1 MALYF
6 RPVENFS
13 TVNPY
18 IKMEWS
24 GFAIPEAAMFP
35 ELVLFKVKT
44 FTAFTRDTTG
54 LGMTFNPVNE
64 FLSTLTNEDQQII
77 ASAFL
82 TMHVEINDPH
92 YTVEYIEELEDAL
105 GNMLNKLD
113 DAIDLCDRI
122 NFYIRNSN
130 IPISDMAEAGTRPQD
145 SPEMTFGKEEAITIT
160 TIAILMKLLCPV
172 IGAFADR
179 YNRVIDTKY
188 KECHEHAIM
197 TPLFRKKYSN
207 IICKL
212 TNYIKTLIAAKLKAD
227 PTASINGNTID
238 AMTNTNLDTIIIKRF
253 VNVDLYRPDGNV
265 IKYIASCCR
274 SGADSQQ
281 QNASMSN
288 SYRIITDPVEMDKDE
303 GNASRMES
311 ESKQSIRTADV
322 PVMIR
327 VAAKDTVK
335 KVISEY
341 RLDPD
346 LVDTTMAYYRRNK
359 IVMNPISIYLLC
371 TYYGQDIGGG
381 SGILMLNVDR
391 VAELAAVL
399 QLIYAQSGASGD
411 LIHALTFN
419 IGNTDKVQTFEHTAF
434 LNGWKSSQAYGECK
448 KMIPAGFGEREWDLK
463 LREIASFLT
472 RKTCI
477 YNTAP
482 AVWEV
487 MGKQPNN
494 GKEFTNYMSLMTEIM
509 QFIQLSYSSKQLS

>member
-1 MALYF
+1 MSLF
-6 RPVENFS
+6 FKPVDNFS

-18 IKMEWS
+18 IKMEWN

-44 FTAFTRDTTG
+44 FTAFTRDTSG

-64 FLSTLTNEDQQII
+64 FLSTLSIQEQQTI

-92 YTVEYIEELEDAL
+92 YTVEYIEELEDEL

-122 NFYIRNSN
+122 NNYIRHSN

-179 YNRVIDTKY
+179 YNRIIDTKY

-197 TPLFRKKYSN
+197 TPLFRKKYSD

-335 KVISEY
+335 KVIAEY
-341 RLDPD
+341 NLDRD
-346 LVDTTMAYYRRNK
+346 LVESTLAYYRKNK

-381 SGILMLNVDR
+381 SGILMLNADR
-391 VAELAAVL
+391 VSELAAIL
-399 QLIYAQSGASGD
+399 QIIYAQRHGGD
-411 LIHALTFN
+411 IIHALTFN
-419 IGNTDKVQTFEHTAF
+419 IGSIDKTQTFEHTAF

-448 KMIPAGFGEREWDLK
+448 RMIPAGFGEREWDLK

-472 RKTCI
+472 RKNCI
-477 YNTAP
+477 LNTAP
-482 AVWEV
+482 AIWDL
-487 MGKQPNN
+487 MGQPSSN
-494 GKEFTNYMSLMTEIM
+494 GKEFTNYMGLMIEIM
-509 QFIQLSYSSKQLS
+509 QFIQVAYSSRQLQ